1 MLKKNDV
8 IQSRVVDVTNE
19 GFGVVKVDN
28 FPIFVPFTCLNE
40 LVEVIVVKV
49 QKTFAF
55 GRVKEIL
62 EPSPDRIE
70 PSCGVYNRCGGC
82 SLRHM
87 SYEAECDIK
96 ENYALETMKRVGKVD
111 LDKIDVLP
119 IHPSLKTSGYRNKAQ
134 YPIQRDSK
142 GNLKIGFYASR
153 THDVIDG
160 SSCDLQ
166 PSFFKD
172 IVELTREFI
181 NEFDISVYDEIAH
194 KGLLRHL
201 YIRYGEVS
209 GQIMVCLVL
218 NGKKLPYKEE
228 YIDRLI
234 SLNPNIKSIVL
245 DFNTKS
251 TNVILG
257 DEYEVIYGSEVI
269 IDTLCGNEIEIS
281 PLSFYQVNHDQAEVL
296 YGVAKEFADL
306 KGNELLIDLYCGAGT
321 IGLSMANDVDR
332 VIGVEIIEE
341 AIEAAKRNATRNGYT
356 NTEFYAGDASKL
368 ASDLAK
374 RNLKPEVIVVDP
386 PRKGITQDV
395 IDACVTMN
403 PSRVVYVS
411 CNVAT
416 LARDVELFSKV
427 GYEITKFTTV
437 DLFPRTSHVE
447 AVALLERVGE

>member
-1 MLKKNDV
+1 MLKKNDG
-8 IQSRVVDVTNE
+8 IQARVVDVTSE
-19 GFGVVKVDN
+19 GYGVVKVDN
-28 FPIFVPFTCLNE
+28 FPIFVPYTCLNE
-40 LVEVIVVKV
+40 LVDVIVVKV
-49 QKTFAF
+49 QKSFAF
-55 GRVKEIL
+55 GRVKEVL
-62 EPSPDRIE
+62 EPSSDRVE
-70 PSCGVYNRCGGC
+70 PNCGVYNRCGGC

-87 SYEAECDIK
+87 SYEAECGIK
-96 ENYALETMKRVGKVD
+96 ENYAIETMKRIGKVD
-111 LDKIDVLP
+111 VEKVEVLP
-119 IHPSLKTSGYRNKAQ
+119 IHPSHKISGYRNKAQ

-172 IVELTREFI
+172 IVDVTREFI
-181 NEFDISVYDEIAH
+181 EEFDISIYDEISH

-209 GQIMVCLVL
+209 NEVMVCLVI
-218 NGKKLPYKEE
+218 NGKKLPYQEE
-228 YIDRLI
+228 FIKRLTA
-234 SLNPNIKSIVL
+234 LNSNIKSIVL
-245 DFNTKS
+245 DYNTKA

-257 DEYEVIYGSEVI
+257 DEYKVIYGSDVI

-296 YGVAKEFADL
+296 YGVAKEFASL
-306 KGNELLIDLYCGAGT
+306 KGDELLVDLYCGAGT
-321 IGLSMANDVDR
+321 IGLSMASDVSK

-368 ASDLAK
+368 ASDLA
-374 RNLKPEVIVVDP
+374 RRDLKPEVIVVDP
-386 PRKGITQDV
+386 PRKGITEDV
-395 IDACVTMN
+395 IGACVTMN
-403 PSRVVYVS
+403 PSRIVYVS

-427 GYEITKFTTV
+427 GYQITKFTTV

-447 AVALLERVGE
+447 AVALLKKI